1 MMPGGKIITIGSE
14 PAITQTFESAQEDV
28 EWRAAGRDAVKMFD
42 GDPLSGPFD
51 EPDNEL
57 VMMMRSGTPVCFA
70 DLEERGDMTLEP
82 VLIAVVDLS
91 EQAIENIGM
100 TK

>member
-1 MMPGGKIITIGSE
+1 
-14 PAITQTFESAQEDV
+14 
-28 EWRAAGRDAVKMFD
+28 MFNRNSL
-42 GDPLSGPFD
+42 GWPFD
-51 EPDNEL
+51 KPDNEL
-57 VMMMRSGTPVCFA
+57 IVMVCCGSPVCFA